1 MKTKQILIVSDPNVN
16 EQGLTLWKNL
26 SKNFETILV
35 NTDERAIELANRQH
49 FDMAVIDHTDV
60 AIDFR
65 KLSAVLPIFQTEIA
79 LIPYKGESICEVET
93 KVKALFVKKRNE
105 RIKRFL
111 ILDSSTTNSWDRL
124 PPFSVN

>member
-79 LIPYKGESICEVET
+79 LIPYKGESISEVET

>member
-1 MKTKQILIVSDPNVN
+1 
-16 EQGLTLWKNL
+16 
-26 SKNFETILV
+26 
-35 NTDERAIELANRQH
+35 
-49 FDMAVIDHTDV
+49 MAVIDHTDV

-79 LIPYKGESICEVET
+79 LIPYKGESISEVET